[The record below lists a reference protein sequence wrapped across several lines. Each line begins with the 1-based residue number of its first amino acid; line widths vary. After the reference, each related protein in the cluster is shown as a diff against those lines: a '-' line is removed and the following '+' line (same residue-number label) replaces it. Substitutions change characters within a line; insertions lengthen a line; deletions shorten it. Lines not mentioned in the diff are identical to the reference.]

1 MTRKKNDHET
11 DMHSEGVAHGAGMP
25 ADEPAGE
32 ESGAHGRRAG
42 AKHLQEEL
50 KAREEEIK
58 SLNDRLLRTLA
69 EFENYKKRTTK
80 EKSELLQYANDEM
93 SREML
98 RTVDTLEL
106 AIRHAREA
114 NQAEGII
121 EGIEMTLKQL
131 LKSLERFGVIGFNS
145 LGEKFDPNRHEAMLQ
160 VESADHEPNTI
171 IDEAQK
177 GYFLR
182 DRLLRPAQVTVTRE
196 PQGAAEE

>member
-1 MTRKKNDHET
+1 MTRKKNDHEA
-11 DMHSEGVAHGAGMP
+11 DIHSEGVAQGAGMP

-32 ESGAHGRRAG
+32 ESGAHGKRTG
-42 AKHLQEEL
+42 VKHLQEEL

-98 RTVDTLEL
+98 RAVDMLEL
-106 AIRHAREA
+106 AIKHAREA

>member
-1 MTRKKNDHET
+1 MTRKKNDH
-11 DMHSEGVAHGAGMP
+11 DDDIHPADVAQGAGIP
-25 ADEPAGE
+25 AEDPAGGE
-32 ESGAHGRRAG
+32 AGAHGKRAAG
-42 AKHLQEEL
+42 KHLQEEL
-50 KAREEEIK
+50 KAKEEEIK
-58 SLNDRLLRTLA
+58 NLNDRLLRTLA

-106 AIRHAREA
+106 AIKHAREA

-131 LKSLERFGVIGFNS
+131 LKSLERFGVTGFNS

-160 VESADHEPNTI
+160 VESADHEPNTV

-177 GYFLR
+177 GYCLR

-196 PQGAAEE
+196 PQGVAEE

>member
-1 MTRKKNDHET
+1 MIRKKNDPEA
-11 DMHSEGVAHGAGMP
+11 DVKPDGVEQGAALP

-32 ESGAHGRRAG
+32 EAGAHGKRVTI
-42 AKHLQEEL
+42 KHLQEEL

-58 SLNDRLLRTLA
+58 SLNDRLLRVLA
-69 EFENYKKRTTK
+69 EFENYKKRSTK
-80 EKSELLQYANDEM
+80 EKSELLQYATDEM

-106 AIRHAREA
+106 AIKHARETS
-114 NQAEGII
+114 QAEGII

-131 LKSLERFGVIGFNS
+131 LKSLERFGVSGFNS
-145 LGEKFDPNRHEAMLQ
+145 QGEKFDPNRHEAMLQ
-160 VESADHEPNTI
+160 VESADNEPNTI

-182 DRLLRPAQVTVTRE
+182 DRLLRPAQVTVTKE
-196 PQGAAEE
+196 PQGVSEE

>member
-1 MTRKKNDHET
+1 MIRKKNDPEA
-11 DMHSEGVAHGAGMP
+11 DVKPDGVEQGAALP

-32 ESGAHGRRAG
+32 EAGAHGKRVTI
-42 AKHLQEEL
+42 KQLQEEL

-58 SLNDRLLRTLA
+58 SLNDRLLRVLA
-69 EFENYKKRTTK
+69 EFENYKKRSTK
-80 EKSELLQYANDEM
+80 EKSELLQYATDEM

-106 AIRHAREA
+106 AIKHARETS
-114 NQAEGII
+114 QAEGII

-131 LKSLERFGVIGFNS
+131 LKSLERFGVSGFNS
-145 LGEKFDPNRHEAMLQ
+145 RGEKFDPNRHEAMLQ

-182 DRLLRPAQVTVTRE
+182 DRLLRPAQVTVTKE
-196 PQGAAEE
+196 PQGVAEE

>member
-1 MTRKKNDHET
+1 MTRKKNDHEA
-11 DMHSEGVAHGAGMP
+11 DRHVEGSAQEAGMP

-32 ESGAHGRRAG
+32 ETGAHGKRA
-42 AKHLQEEL
+42 AVKHLQEEL
-50 KAREEEIK
+50 KAREEEVK

-69 EFENYKKRTTK
+69 EFENYKKRSTK

-106 AIRHAREA
+106 AIKHAREA

-131 LKSLERFGVIGFNS
+131 LKSLERFGVTGFNS

-196 PQGAAEE
+196 PQGVAEE